1 MEKHCFFTYHDGA
14 LEPLPGK
21 VVREFPLQLIV
32 NGREIATLIGSPHDL
47 RFLVAGFLRL
57 QGFVQTLDDF
67 KMFSVCEDFGTANV
81 QIKGELPERL
91 KPVLTSGC
99 GTGISFSMPDAV
111 SHPSDQPLVL
121 GTFKPAQIFSLMDE
135 LAKQADNYRSHGGI
149 HSAAVGREGKL
160 LLYAEDLGRHNTLD
174 RIAGEALFKSID
186 ITGTMLVTSG
196 RISTEMVAKAALLGV
211 RLIASRTS
219 PTDMAVKLCDQS
231 GICLVGYVRGGKF
244 TVYSHP
250 ELVEPY
256 PDNNKIEGVTG
267 VILAGGSSRRMGT
280 NKALLKMCDTP
291 LIEGVYRTLAA
302 LFHEVIIVTNTPE
315 DYAFIPCRKVT
326 DIYPDTGAI
335 AGLHAGLA
343 ASRTERVFVAACDMP
358 FLKPD
363 LIRQLC
369 GCTEEV
375 DAVVPV
381 NGEGLREPLHAVY
394 KRSVLETARQVIEQ
408 GEKSILVVLDRI
420 RTRLITPEA
429 VCSITAAEE
438 SFRNVNTPEE
448 YGGLQG
454 CSSEALGALAA
465 PQVSE
470 ETAQKS

>member
-1 MEKHCFFTYHDGA
+1 MDKRCFFTYHDGT
-14 LEPLPGK
+14 LEPFPGK

-57 QGFVQTLDDF
+57 QGFVSSLDDF

-99 GTGISFSMPDAV
+99 GTGISFSMPDGV
-111 SHPSDQPLVL
+111 SQPSDQSLTL
-121 GTFKPAQIFSLMDE
+121 DTFKPAHIFALMDE

-174 RIAGEALFKSID
+174 RIAGEALFKGID
-186 ITGTMLVTSG
+186 MAGTMLVTSG
-196 RISTEMVAKAALLGV
+196 RISTEMVAKATLLGV

-219 PTDMAVKLCDQS
+219 PTDMALKLCDQS
-231 GICLVGYVRGGKF
+231 GICLAGYVRGGKF

-250 ELVEPY
+250 ELIEPH
-256 PDNNKIEGVTG
+256 PDSAKIEGVTG

-280 NKALLKMCDTP
+280 NKALLKMGDSP
-291 LIEGVYRTLAA
+291 LIEGIYRTLAA
-302 LFHEVIIVTNTPE
+302 LFHEVIIVTNTPDE
-315 DYAFIPCRKVT
+315 YAFIPCRKVA
-326 DIYPDTGAI
+326 DIFPDVGAI
-335 AGLHAGLA
+335 AGLHAGLT
-343 ASRTERVFVAACDMP
+343 ASRAERAFVTACDMP
-358 FLKPD
+358 FLNPE

-381 NGEGLREPLHAVY
+381 NAEGLREPLHAVY
-394 KRSVLETARQVIEQ
+394 KRNVLETARQVIEQ
-408 GEKSILVVLDRI
+408 GEKSILIVLDRI
-420 RTRLITPEA
+420 RTRLVTPEA
-429 VCSITAAEE
+429 MDSISAAEE

-454 CSSEALGALAA
+454 SSEAFGALAT
-465 PQVSE
+465 PQGSE
-470 ETAQKS
+470 KTAQKI